1 MMLEDSSLKIN
12 KNNGLINKYNKK
24 DKKNNNNNMN
34 KIFMQDKLFN

>member
-12 KNNGLINKYNKK
+12 KSNGLINKYNKK
-24 DKKNNNNNMN
+24 DKKNNNNNIN